1 MPRIKAVI
9 FDMDG
14 VLIEAKEWHYE
25 ALNRALAL
33 FGMEISRYDH
43 QVTYDGL
50 PTKTKLKML
59 SMERGL
65 PVQLHDFI
73 NEMKQIYTTEV
84 IYAKC
89 KPTFHHQFA
98 LSRLHAHGYKLAVCS
113 NSIRHT
119 VLMMLDRAALLPM
132 LEFYLSNED
141 VAKPKPAPDMYV
153 EAIRRL
159 GLRPDECLIV
169 EDNPNGVKAAQ
180 ESGAHVLRVNDV
192 RDVNFVNIVQRINA
206 LEASAET
213 TSC

>member
-1 MPRIKAVI
+1 MSDIKAII

-43 QVTYDGL
+43 LVTYDGL

-65 PVQLHDFI
+65 PEALHGFI
-73 NEMKQIYTTEV
+73 NDMKQLYTTEV

-89 KPTFHHQFA
+89 KPTFYHQFA
-98 LSRLHAHGYKLAVCS
+98 LSRLKAQGYRLAVCS
-113 NSIRHT
+113 NSIRHS
-119 VLMMLDRAALLPM
+119 VLMMLDRANLLPL

-141 VAKPKPAPDMYV
+141 VEKPKPAPDIYI
-153 EAIRRL
+153 EAIKRL
-159 GLRPDECLIV
+159 NLSPAECLIV
-169 EDNPNGVKAAQ
+169 EDNPNGIKAARD
-180 ESGAHVLRVNDV
+180 SGANVLCVNDV
-192 RDVNFVNIVQRINA
+192 RDVNYLNISQEIERLKA
-206 LEASAET
+206 AHA
-213 TSC
+213 